1 MICSHVQGINSKME
15 LDCANVTNW
24 VGPDYESPIGV
35 DDVTFMFGLSVCIGG
50 VLGVLGGMGLSLL
63 LRPRSVVMVSNMVFK
78 EINDIIAGS
87 SG

>member
-1 MICSHVQGINSKME
+1 MTIDGDMALQGINSKME

-24 VGPDYESPIGV
+24 VGPDYQSPIGV

-63 LRPRSVVMVSNMVFK
+63 FRPRSVTMVAPGQ
-78 EINDIIAGS
+78 DS
-87 SG
+87 S